1 MAMLASKP
9 SFPSAMGSATYQ
21 NTSPAFRNNNNGA
34 YGSPT
39 ESEFSDSSRMSDTV
53 KYVQIHSQL
62 ASSQS
67 LICVCRNWD
76 EHRVGE
82 WLLSINCGQ
91 YVDIFKGN
99 ILVTPAMLSDKTNA
113 YAANNITGENLMD
126 MDPATLKEMGVNKI
140 GDRVRIGSQAK
151 LFRTSVYKKTSKRNM
166 NRVCYQHT
174 ITHLASC

>member
-9 SFPSAMGSATYQ
+9 SFPAAMGS
-21 NTSPAFRNNNNGA
+21 SPAFRNNINPV

-53 KYVQIHSQL
+53 KYAKVNTHLPTL
-62 ASSQS
+62 ADLCLSVETGTNNALANGSSVS
-67 LICVCRNWD
+67 TAANMSTSSRVPCCSCLLI
-76 EHRVGE
+76 
-82 WLLSINCGQ
+82 
-91 YVDIFKGN
+91 
-99 ILVTPAMLSDKTNA
+99 LSDLTNA
-113 YAANNITGENLMD
+113 RAANNITGENLMD

-166 NRVCYQHT
+166 NRVSLQPST
-174 ITHLASC
+174 ITYLASC